1 MKKIFAQ
8 KYILKNI
15 LKNQNFPSKSA
26 PFINSSHYFLF
37 CINPGGHPAV
47 N

>member
-15 LKNQNFPSKSA
+15 LRIKTSLQKVLPLLIVAITSFS
-26 PFINSSHYFLF
+26 
-37 CINPGGHPAV
+37 V
-47 N
+47 